1 MTLLI
6 LIPCKNFNHGKSRL
20 APDLDPASRRAL
32 CEQFLCQTLALAT
45 SVIPPSQV
53 KIVTDDPRA
62 VGIGE
67 DYGASI
73 VPDSGTDLNSALSA
87 ARRLLLSD
95 RSCEP
100 DVLVL
105 PTDLPYATPAAVSR
119 IVACAADV
127 VIVPDQERQGTN
139 LLFLRFRAFQD
150 FSFGF
155 GPDSFT
161 RHCAAARSA
170 GHTLQIVCDDRLAFD
185 VDQPRHYLQWQG
197 ATDRRFEK
205 E

>member
-6 LIPCKNFNHGKSRL
+6 LIPCKNFDQGKSRL
-20 APDLDPASRRAL
+20 APDLDPDSRRAL
-32 CEQFLCQTLALAT
+32 CERFLCMTLTLAT
-45 SVIPPSQV
+45 SMIPPSQV

-62 VGIGE
+62 VGIGA
-67 DYGASI
+67 DYGATI
-73 VPDSGTDLNSALSA
+73 LPDSGTDLNSALSG

-105 PTDLPYATPAAVSR
+105 PTDLPYATPAAISKV
-119 IVACAADV
+119 VACAADV

-155 GPDSFT
+155 GPNSFT
-161 RHCAAARSA
+161 RHCATAKSA
-170 GHTLQIVCDDRLAFD
+170 GRTLQIVCDDRLAFD
-185 VDQPRHYLQWQG
+185 VDQPRHYLRWRDETG
-197 ATDRRFEK
+197 
-205 E
+205 

>member
-6 LIPCKNFNHGKSRL
+6 LIPCKNFDQGKSRL

-32 CEQFLCQTLALAT
+32 CERFLCMTLTLAT
-45 SVIPPSQV
+45 SMIPPSQV
-53 KIVTDDPRA
+53 KIVTGDPRA
-62 VGIGE
+62 VGIGA

-73 VPDSGTDLNSALSA
+73 VPDSGTDLNSALSG

-95 RSCEP
+95 RSYEP

-105 PTDLPYATPAAVSR
+105 PIDLPYATPAAISR
-119 IVACAADV
+119 VVACAADA

-155 GPDSFT
+155 GPNSFT
-161 RHCAAARSA
+161 RHCAAAKSA

-185 VDQPRHYLQWQG
+185 VDQPRHYLRWRDETG
-197 ATDRRFEK
+197 
-205 E
+205 

>member
-6 LIPCKNFNHGKSRL
+6 LIPCKNFDQGKSRL

-32 CEQFLCQTLALAT
+32 CEQFLRQTIALAT
-45 SVIPPSQV
+45 SMIPPGQV

-62 VGIGE
+62 AGIGA

-73 VPDSGTDLNSALSA
+73 VPDGGTDLNSALSG

-119 IVACAADV
+119 VVACAADV

-150 FSFGF
+150 FSFAF

-170 GHTLQIVCDDRLAFD
+170 GRTMQVVCDDRLAFD
-185 VDQPRHYLQWQG
+185 VDQPRHYVRWRDEAG
-197 ATDRRFEK
+197 
-205 E
+205 

>member
-6 LIPCKNFNHGKSRL
+6 LIPCKNFDQGKSRL
-20 APDLDPASRRAL
+20 APDLDPDSRRAL

-45 SVIPPSQV
+45 SMIPPSQV
-53 KIVTDDPRA
+53 KIVSDDPRA
-62 VGIGE
+62 VGIGT

-73 VPDSGTDLNSALSA
+73 VPDLGTDLNSALA
-87 ARRLLLSD
+87 GARRLLLSD

-105 PTDLPYATPAAVSR
+105 PTDLPYATPAAISMVVSYS
-119 IVACAADV
+119 ADT
-127 VIVPDQERQGTN
+127 VIVPDQEGQGTN
-139 LLFLRFRAFQD
+139 LLFLRFRAFQN
-150 FSFGF
+150 FSFAF

-170 GHTLQIVCDDRLAFD
+170 GHTMQIVRDDRLAFD
-185 VDQPRHYLQWQG
+185 VDQPRHYAQWQG
-197 ATDRRFEK
+197 AIG
-205 E
+205 